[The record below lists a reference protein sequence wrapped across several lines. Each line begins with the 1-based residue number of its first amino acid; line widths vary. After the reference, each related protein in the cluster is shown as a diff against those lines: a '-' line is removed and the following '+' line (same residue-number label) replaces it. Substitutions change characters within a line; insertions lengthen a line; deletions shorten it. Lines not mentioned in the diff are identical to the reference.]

1 MRVYKLQGTS
11 KCVFCGEGAD
21 LYIDEIH
28 VTVCRKCGVALYKNL
43 GEHFVPRAV
52 PNVILRSEKQYK
64 PLSHVFED
72 AKDKKAEETE
82 EKIINE
88 TAKEENIKS
97 TKENK
102 IKKIFLQIKSK
113 IKQTKM
119 KRRNK

>member
-1 MRVYKLQGTS
+1 MRVYKLQGKA

-64 PLSHVFED
+64 PLSHIFED

-88 TAKEENIKS
+88 TAKEENEKS

-113 IKQTKM
+113 IKQIEM

>member
-1 MRVYKLQGTS
+1 MRVYKLQGKA

-52 PNVILRSEKQYK
+52 PNVILRSDKQYK
-64 PLSHVFED
+64 PLSHIFED
-72 AKDKKAEETE
+72 AKDKKPEETE

-113 IKQTKM
+113 IKQTKR

>member
-1 MRVYKLQGTS
+1 MRVYKLQGKA

-72 AKDKKAEETE
+72 AKDKKPEETE

>member
-1 MRVYKLQGTS
+1 M
-11 KCVFCGEGAD
+11 
-21 LYIDEIH
+21 
-28 VTVCRKCGVALYKNL
+28 CRKCGVALYKNL

>member
-1 MRVYKLQGTS
+1 MRVYKLQGKA

-64 PLSHVFED
+64 PLSHIFED
-72 AKDKKAEETE
+72 AKDKKPEKTE

-88 TAKEENIKS
+88 TAKEEDEKS

-102 IKKIFLQIKSK
+102 IKKIFLQMKSK
-113 IKQTKM
+113 IKQTKR

>member
-1 MRVYKLQGTS
+1 MRVYKLQGKA

-72 AKDKKAEETE
+72 AKDKKPEETE

-102 IKKIFLQIKSK
+102 IKKIFLQIKNK

>member
-1 MRVYKLQGTS
+1 MRVYKLQGKA

-64 PLSHVFED
+64 PLSQVFED
-72 AKDKKAEETE
+72 AKDKKPEETE

>member
-1 MRVYKLQGTS
+1 MRVYKLQGKA

-72 AKDKKAEETE
+72 AKDKPEETE

>member
-1 MRVYKLQGTS
+1 MRVYKLQGKA

>member
-1 MRVYKLQGTS
+1 MRVYKLQGKA

-72 AKDKKAEETE
+72 AKDKKPEETE

-113 IKQTKM
+113 IKQTKR

>member
-1 MRVYKLQGTS
+1 MRVYKLQGKS

-72 AKDKKAEETE
+72 AKGKKAEETE

>member
-1 MRVYKLQGTS
+1 MRVYKLQGKA

-113 IKQTKM
+113 IKQTKR

>member
-1 MRVYKLQGTS
+1 MRVYKLQGKA

-64 PLSHVFED
+64 PLSHIFED
-72 AKDKKAEETE
+72 AKDQKAEETE

>member
-1 MRVYKLQGTS
+1 MRVYKLQGKA

-64 PLSHVFED
+64 PLSHVFEE

-82 EKIINE
+82 DKTLYES
-88 TAKEENIKS
+88 TKEEDEKS

-102 IKKIFLQIKSK
+102 IKKIFLQMKSK

>member
-1 MRVYKLQGTS
+1 MRVYKLQGKA

-72 AKDKKAEETE
+72 AEDKKAEETE

-113 IKQTKM
+113 IKQTKR

>member
-1 MRVYKLQGTS
+1 MRVYKLQGKA

-113 IKQTKM
+113 IKQIEM